1 VRWAAF
7 LSTVGFILELLGFWL
22 ALRDVLRV
30 SIRAGAFTHRDQ
42 TVSVPTVSSTGR
54 AFGPTAL
61 EGEPDDLTDV
71 RDQIEQQV
79 KPLGDAEA
87 RQRAEYDALVRGAL
101 YENWAWRILG
111 IGLFVLGAL
120 MQAAANVV
128 AMYSTA

>member
-1 VRWAAF
+1 
-7 LSTVGFILELLGFWL
+7 LELLGFWL

-30 SIRAGAFTHRDQ
+30 KIRAGAFTHRRQ
-42 TVSVPTVSSTGR
+42 AVSVPTVSSTGR

-79 KPLGDAEA
+79 ESRGEAEA
-87 RQRAEYDALVRGAL
+87 RQRAEFDSLVRGAL

-120 MQAAANVV
+120 LQAAANVV